1 MSHTFSSNI
10 PPAVAARA
18 NESIDAI
25 KASMR
30 TLNETMSAKENEEL
44 SKRLG
49 GGEYTASF
57 RMCKDGL
64 FGSMTH
70 VNSGTKATIIIK
82 KSDNKTWSDCQEEI
96 MTDNRCNAVGG
107 FHQDDCQAIMAYTS
121 AEQYTA
127 FHETF
132 IGWTYKYVPSLE
144 KHELPTPENL
154 TKITWASLMIGAL
167 WWKMLATIYLAEMD
181 KADTDGL
188 VAILAHKA
196 KIAHNQLS
204 VSECLLEVSGDP
216 IVKFL

>member
-1 MSHTFSSNI
+1 MSDTFDSRF
-10 PPAVAARA
+10 PPAVAARVI
-18 NESIDAI
+18 ESIDAM

-30 TLNETMSAKENEEL
+30 TINETICLKENKEL
-44 SKRLG
+44 SRRLA

-70 VNSGTKATIIIK
+70 VNSGTKATMLIK
-82 KSDNKTWSDCQEEI
+82 RADDKTW
-96 MTDNRCNAVGG
+96 
-107 FHQDDCQAIMAYTS
+107 DDCQKEIMIDNRFKAVQGFHRDDYQTIEAYTS
-121 AEQYTA
+121 VEQYDV
-127 FHETF
+127 FHKTF
-132 IGWTYKYVPSLE
+132 IGWSYMYVPSLE
-144 KHELPTPENL
+144 NGEQPEPENV

-167 WWKMLATIYLAEMD
+167 FWKMLATIYLAEMD

-196 KIAHNQLS
+196 KVAHNQLS

>member
-1 MSHTFSSNI
+1 MSHTSSF

-18 NESIDAI
+18 NESIDAM
-25 KASMR
+25 KASLR
-30 TLNETMSAKENEEL
+30 TLANTMSFKENKKL
-44 SKRLG
+44 SRRLA

-70 VNSGTKATIIIK
+70 VNSGTKATMLIK
-82 KSDNKTWSDCQEEI
+82 RADDKTWDECQEEI
-96 MTDNRCNAVGG
+96 MNDGRNKTVGG
-107 FHQDDCQAIMAYTS
+107 FHQDDCQTIMAYTS

-132 IGWTYKYVPSLE
+132 IGWTYKYIPSLE

-167 WWKMLATIYLAEMD
+167 WWKVLATIYLAEMD

-196 KIAHNQLS
+196 KIAHNQVS

>member
-1 MSHTFSSNI
+1 M
-10 PPAVAARA
+10 
-18 NESIDAI
+18 

-30 TLNETMSAKENEEL
+30 TINETICLKENEEL
-44 SKRLG
+44 SRRLA

-64 FGSMTH
+64 FGSITH
-70 VNSGTKATIIIK
+70 VNSGTKATMLIK
-82 KSDNKTWSDCQEEI
+82 KADDKTWDDCQEEI
-96 MTDNRCNAVGG
+96 MTDNRFKAVGS
-107 FHQDDCQAIMAYTS
+107 FHRDDCGTIMAYTS

-132 IGWTYKYVPSLE
+132 IGWSYKYVPSL
-144 KHELPTPENL
+144 KNHEQPTPENL

-167 WWKMLATIYLAEMD
+167 FWKMLATIYLAEMD
-181 KADTDGL
+181 KADTDG
-188 VAILAHKA
+188 VRAILAHKA
-196 KIAHNQLS
+196 KVAHNQLS